1 LEESK
6 RTIKNSPGKSYIQD
20 KNFKKSDK
28 QDILRQMTLPQA
40 FQSTMKNTQC
50 ETFSKT
56 EMEIQEE
63 KSQLEISAE
72 VIEMVK
78 TLWAEKEIQK

>member
-1 LEESK
+1 
-6 RTIKNSPGKSYIQD
+6 
-20 KNFKKSDK
+20 
-28 QDILRQMTLPQA
+28 
-40 FQSTMKNTQC
+40 MKNTQC

-78 TLWAEKEIQK
+78 TLWAEKEIQKQKDAATKLEIKKISRKFNN